1 MTTTGD
7 TDADVELG
15 EVVGAGDQEGLV
27 QLGAQDLLAEQLEG
41 LAVDADQTVALL
53 ALGDR
58 CETTKP
64 VSKKGVL
71 DFCCFS
77 SPPGASGPRGQT
89 ARIFPYRSRSS
100 SFRRSGRPTC

>member
-7 TDADVELG
+7 ANADVELG

-58 CETTKP
+58 CSITENPSAK
-64 VSKKGVL
+64 
-71 DFCCFS
+71 
-77 SPPGASGPRGQT
+77 
-89 ARIFPYRSRSS
+89 
-100 SFRRSGRPTC
+100 